1 MTDTTMAR
9 FIAELING
17 GDWDDPNFYTEEQ
30 KELWRKHA
38 EKIEEHARYRMV
50 AGYSVVRSLDSVRQ
64 MTVVYGDL
72 PKGISIDG
80 NIACHGSFFRLLDE
94 ASELSREEFERF
106 IGRTA
111 DGGE

>member
-38 EKIEEHARYRMV
+38 EKIEEHARKRLLKL
-50 AGYSVVRSLDSVRQ
+50 AQ
-64 MTVVYGDL
+64 
-72 PKGISIDG
+72 
-80 NIACHGSFFRLLDE
+80 GSFRLGDGRVVPAGMIARNGKLVCDGE
-94 ASELSREEFERF
+94 SEGDTE
-106 IGRTA
+106 
-111 DGGE
+111 

>member
-38 EKIEEHARYRMV
+38 EVIERHASYRIFAEHSAL
-50 AGYSVVRSLDSVRQ
+50 RSPEQLAEI
-64 MTVVYGDL
+64 TTVYGII
-72 PKGISIDG
+72 PGYVNPAK
-80 NIACHGSFFRLLDE
+80 
-94 ASELSREEFERF
+94 
-106 IGRTA
+106 A
-111 DGGE
+111 DVGKTD